1 MECVIV
7 LSSLDMLII
16 FVMMN
21 ASNVVSNLQKPSR
34 FMLQFKTTI
43 LKEINTSKKKQSVCL
58 EVGPLFT
65 WKNILHVSK
74 ELFFTSQK
82 VQPHGRKIFIEYL
95 MRWHEICYKDS
106 QLLTS
111 TRSPISVVDW
121 LLIVASK
128 SRCVLVKV

>member
-82 VQPHGRKIFIEYL
+82 V
-95 MRWHEICYKDS
+95 
-106 QLLTS
+106 
-111 TRSPISVVDW
+111 
-121 LLIVASK
+121 
-128 SRCVLVKV
+128 